1 MVTPPRQIFDIDTNF
16 RILSFL
22 KRLLVRTL
30 FPPIMKILFDIPLFF
45 VDNKSS
51 MGGIG

>member
-1 MVTPPRQIFDIDTNF
+1 MVTPPRQVFDIDTNF
-16 RILSFL
+16 LSFL
-22 KRLLVRTL
+22 KRLLVRPL